1 MKRADPTRAER
12 RSNRPGSLGLPSV
25 VWLVVAI
32 AASFLLHARAINHP
46 WISDDHVILKDNPTL
61 RRTEAS
67 TPLRLIGLDY
77 WSALDAEGRAFP
89 LVGDRN
95 LYRPATTISYWINA
109 RLTGITPAGL
119 RSGNVLLHGL
129 AAGILGLLCAAL
141 FGGPAGLLAGAAVL
155 AHPVGTDVIN
165 RIVGRADI
173 LVLVGIA
180 GFLLV
185 ARPIPGRGWSPFR
198 VAAAALLALTALGAK
213 ETGLALL
220 PIAAL
225 QAWLSRP
232 PGAPWD
238 RVRWIGPA
246 IALSAGILVLGART
260 AFVGW
265 PRYDPVP
272 GLDLLMNPLS
282 GMGWL
287 ERLPAALSLGSWYV
301 QLLVAP
307 WPLLT
312 LDRPA
317 RLPDWGSPTVW
328 IGAVVLAGMLLLLI
342 RSVRR
347 RHFWGLAAVWWLAMF
362 ALVGQILAP
371 IGTYREVRIVYPFLG
386 SLALGLAGAF
396 ALVRPPWRGPARAA
410 AAIGVGLL
418 MVLTIIRTD
427 NYGSEVALYEADVRH
442 HPDSPLTHLML
453 GVVYSEANR
462 AGDARRARE
471 TALSLAPD
479 SPQALNEVAALEVQ
493 AGNFPRAEELLSKA
507 LTLEPRHSVALM
519 NLGNLRAQQDRLE
532 EAHALLLRSERLNP
546 AYSLIQVNLALVEAL
561 LGRPADALRRAD
573 LLGRQNPNDP
583 NVAAIRR
590 LAGGAR

>member
-1 MKRADPTRAER
+1 
-12 RSNRPGSLGLPSV
+12 
-25 VWLVVAI
+25 
-32 AASFLLHARAINHP
+32 
-46 WISDDHVILKDNPTL
+46 
-61 RRTEAS
+61 
-67 TPLRLIGLDY
+67 
-77 WSALDAEGRAFP
+77 
-89 LVGDRN
+89 
-95 LYRPATTISYWINA
+95 
-109 RLTGITPAGL
+109 
-119 RSGNVLLHGL
+119 
-129 AAGILGLLCAAL
+129 
-141 FGGPAGLLAGAAVL
+141 
-155 AHPVGTDVIN
+155 
-165 RIVGRADI
+165 
-173 LVLVGIA
+173 
-180 GFLLV
+180 
-185 ARPIPGRGWSPFR
+185 
-198 VAAAALLALTALGAK
+198 
-213 ETGLALL
+213 
-220 PIAAL
+220 
-225 QAWLSRP
+225 
-232 PGAPWD
+232 
-238 RVRWIGPA
+238 
-246 IALSAGILVLGART
+246 
-260 AFVGW
+260 
-265 PRYDPVP
+265 
-272 GLDLLMNPLS
+272 
-282 GMGWL
+282 
-287 ERLPAALSLGSWYV
+287 
-301 QLLVAP
+301 
-307 WPLLT
+307 
-312 LDRPA
+312 
-317 RLPDWGSPTVW
+317 
-328 IGAVVLAGMLLLLI
+328 
-342 RSVRR
+342 
-347 RHFWGLAAVWWLAMF
+347 
-362 ALVGQILAP
+362 
-371 IGTYREVRIVYPFLG
+371 VRIVYPFLG